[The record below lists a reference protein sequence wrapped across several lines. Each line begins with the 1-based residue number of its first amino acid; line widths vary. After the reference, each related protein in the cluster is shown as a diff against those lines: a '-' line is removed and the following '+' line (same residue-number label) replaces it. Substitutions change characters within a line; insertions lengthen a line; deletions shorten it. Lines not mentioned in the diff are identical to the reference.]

1 MDGELSPSVFAFS
14 QEISEAESYTPWT
27 VGIAGAMS

>member
-14 QEISEAESYTPWT
+14 QEISEAESYTPCT